1 MDTFELN
8 RASAV
13 QGDLSSCQLGVG
25 FDVQKMLVRSRTI
38 DDNTVELVDD
48 PVSDRD
54 SMVFKMERL
63 DQSKLEEDRVK
74 VRGVFRASFGPLE
87 ASVEGGF
94 EHATESSKAKSF
106 LRFTIGIV
114 RLVRGLKSFSIGL
127 RDEVEFD
134 DVDFLD
140 SYGTGYVSSISY
152 GGYMEA
158 IMEVNE
164 NTSKSLNVF
173 DIKGKVTSGIVTVEA
188 SIKAEI
194 ELASSGREVEI
205 TISQR
210 GGNAWSLELSPT
222 VASFAK
228 VVGKFAEQVRSAR
241 VEDLVPVAITISK
254 YESAPRIA
262 QLAQLRRF
270 SSSLPVDI
278 VSEQVLLMENVLAI
292 LRGYGAAQVY
302 IASQLH
308 VQKAVLNP
316 PAFRNLLAAYRELY
330 KGKSRVTKELVRAS
344 LDSDR
349 LSREL
354 VKSLP
359 HAFEVMSLYDFGG
372 S

>member
-1 MDTFELN
+1 MDTFELQ
-8 RASAV
+8 RAESV

-25 FDVQKMLVRSRTI
+25 FDVQKMLVRSSAI
-38 DDNTVELVDD
+38 DVKKAELVDD

-54 SMVFKMERL
+54 SMVYKLERL
-63 DQSKLEEDRVK
+63 DQSKLEEDRIK
-74 VRGVFRASFGPLE
+74 VRGVFRASIGPLE

-94 EHATESSKAKSF
+94 EHATENSKGKSF

-114 RLVRGLKSFSIGL
+114 QLVRGLKSFSIGL
-127 RDEVEFD
+127 GDGVDFD
-134 DVDFLD
+134 DRDFRD
-140 SYGTGYVSSISY
+140 KYGTGYVSSISY

-158 IMEVNE
+158 RMEVNE

-188 SIKAEI
+188 SIKAQI

-210 GGNAWSLELSPT
+210 GGEAWSLELSPT
-222 VASFAK
+222 VDSLARLVTEFAK
-228 VVGKFAEQVRSAR
+228 QVRSTK

-262 QLAQLRRF
+262 QLAQLKRY
-270 SSSLPVDI
+270 SSALPVDI
-278 VSEQVLLMENVLAI
+278 ISEEVLLLENVLAI
-292 LRGYGAAQVY
+292 LRGFGSAQVY

-308 VQKAVLNP
+308 VQKATLNP
-316 PAFRNLLAAYRELY
+316 SAFRNLLAAYRELY
-330 KGKSRVTKELVRAS
+330 KGKARVTKELVRAS
-344 LDSDR
+344 LDTGR
-349 LSREL
+349 LTREL

-359 HAFEVMSLYDFGG
+359 QAFEVMTIYDFG
-372 S
+372 